1 MIDYGAVLRLNL
13 FFWNNVILN
22 FAVNQEKRVD
32 SILKKLVATNSL
44 SEETRKS
51 LKPV

>member
-1 MIDYGAVLRLNL
+1 MIGYGAVLRLNL
-13 FFWNNVILN
+13 FFWNDVILN

-32 SILKKLVATNSL
+32 NILQKLVATNSI